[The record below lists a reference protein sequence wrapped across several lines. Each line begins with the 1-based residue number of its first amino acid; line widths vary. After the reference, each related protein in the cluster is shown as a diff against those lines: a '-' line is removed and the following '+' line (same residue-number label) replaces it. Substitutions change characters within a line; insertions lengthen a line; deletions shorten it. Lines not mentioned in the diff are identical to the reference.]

1 MAQAPCCRTT
11 SLRAWYALK
20 PSSKESPC
28 APASAAAAAL
38 SGDGLV
44 AAVGVIAVKAI
55 MTRSTCRAQAAPID
69 PFVRDELV
77 TDMRASAR
85 SIREEK
91 RWVRMRFVE
100 IEGRARAAGGVG
112 GFSIVGLLLLF

>member
-11 SLRAWYALK
+11 SLRVGYALK
-20 PSSKESPC
+20 PSSMERPC

-55 MTRSTCRAQAAPID
+55 VTSSTCRAQTAPID

-77 TDMRASAR
+77 TDMRAAAS
-85 SIREEK
+85 SIGEEK
-91 RWVRMRFVE
+91 RGVRMWLVE

-112 GFSIVGLLLLF
+112 GFSIVGLLLLL